1 MGLPDI
7 PFLLSIQ
14 VARVYEMHIQVVKG
28 YQIITDCKEH
38 LVNMTR
44 HHWTRA
50 PQLYGLSYCLMTF
63 LYRPNWFLHLC
74 CHKLAKPHNSHSSM
88 SHKPY
93 NQLCLVTNLS
103 TLFTMMQHGYR
114 VLISIRIM
122 KNLRSGMTKGNTS
135 LIPISV
141 WYGTRGNIRNV
152 SYLYLY
158 PYQIYTCHIPGK
170 NQPSI

>member
-1 MGLPDI
+1 
-7 PFLLSIQ
+7 
-14 VARVYEMHIQVVKG
+14 MHIQVVKG

-63 LYRPNWFLHLC
+63 LYCPNLFLHLG

-93 NQLCLVTNLS
+93 NQLCLVMNLS
-103 TLFTMMQHGYR
+103 TLFTMNSWGVWLPWR
-114 VLISIRIM
+114 VSMFRCIDYLVST
-122 KNLRSGMTKGNTS
+122 LTYPDYLVFVLTS
-135 LIPISV
+135 LDYS
-141 WYGTRGNIRNV
+141 W
-152 SYLYLY
+152 
-158 PYQIYTCHIPGK
+158 
-170 NQPSI
+170 